1 MAAVDKG
8 FAWTVAVDGTACV
21 GKSTLLS
28 RMKEEG
34 FAVVVGDYAEDC
46 GRYPLFRGKAQDKF
60 LELAYFSYQWGKLQ
74 PNHVH
79 DRGPLSALAYALI
92 VDVMAGERT
101 LEEARRVIRETPAGV
116 WAPLSGIRTII
127 LLEDD
132 AEEAVARMRR
142 RANGIDTMSTRYVM
156 VQNEVFAT
164 LAERV
169 GACVLHHRKG
179 QDMGAETPGNGS

>member
-1 MAAVDKG
+1 
-8 FAWTVAVDGTACV
+8 
-21 GKSTLLS
+21 
-28 RMKEEG
+28 
-34 FAVVVGDYAEDC
+34 
-46 GRYPLFRGKAQDKF
+46 
-60 LELAYFSYQWGKLQ
+60 
-74 PNHVH
+74 
-79 DRGPLSALAYALI
+79 
-92 VDVMAGERT
+92 MAGERT

-116 WAPLSGIRTII
+116 WAPLSSIRTII

-142 RANGIDTMSTRYVM
+142 RANGIDTMSTRYVV

-179 QDMGAETPGNGS
+179 QDMGEWAAEVRACIVQVGAGSGGRDNMKDDENV

>member
-1 MAAVDKG
+1 MAVGKG

-28 RMKEEG
+28 RMQEEG
-34 FAVVVGDYAEDC
+34 YTVVVGDYAEDC
-46 GRYPLFRGKAQDKF
+46 GRYPLFRGKAQHKF
-60 LELAYFSYQWGKLQ
+60 LELACFSHQWGKLQ

-79 DRGPLSALAYALI
+79 DRMTLRASSRVRSPAMTSTMSAYVKALI
-92 VDVMAGERT
+92 LDVMAGERT

-132 AEEAVARMRR
+132 AEGAVICYRLLVHA
-142 RANGIDTMSTRYVM
+142 VC
-156 VQNEVFAT
+156 
-164 LAERV
+164 L
-169 GACVLHHRKG
+169 
-179 QDMGAETPGNGS
+179 